1 MTAWW
6 AAGAGA
12 VLLCGCWYDIPSL
25 LESGAGGGSASSG
38 TAGGNGGDITST
50 GGSGNQG
57 GGGMM
62 QPTCAAGLECVPALP
77 TDWQAFARA
86 NSAAFPDV
94 TGALCPDSGAPDT
107 YFDTPTNAAAVCDA
121 CSCGAPTGQICDY
134 PTFNFYNNSTQCN
147 GGQGVGS
154 WDYQDGICGAINT
167 TFTNGNASAAMV
179 DTSDLVAAGSCAAS
193 GGAATLPAPWTNQ
206 VAVCTLAV
214 AAGECGVGNVCVP
227 EGSAGYTGPTC
238 VVRDGDHPCPAA
250 FPNLMN
256 GATAYAGETDTRA
269 CSSCAC
275 AAPAGTACSNG
286 SYTVMDNNSC
296 NGTSVTYSDTSC
308 HDVSG
313 LFNDSTGSAVTV
325 QGVPSGGS
333 CATSGGMPV
342 GAVMPNAPVTI
353 CCL

>member
-1 MTAWW
+1 MLPTEGNQADETNSP
-6 AAGAGA
+6 AT
-12 VLLCGCWYDIPSL
+12 
-25 LESGAGGGSASSG
+25 GGQAPQ
-38 TAGGNGGDITST
+38 GGNGGDAGDITST

-77 TDWQAFARA
+77 TDWKAFVRA
-86 NSAAFPDV
+86 NSAAFPGV
-94 TGALCPDSGAPDT
+94 ATMCPDGGTPET
-107 YFDTPTNAAAVCDA
+107 YVDTPTNAAAVCDA
-121 CSCGAPTGQICDY
+121 CTCGAPMGQSCDY
-134 PTFNFYNNSTQCN
+134 PTFNFYNNSVMCN
-147 GGQGVGS
+147 GGVGGVYV
-154 WDYQDGICGAINT
+154 WAYQDGICGAINNDV
-167 TFTNGNASAAMV
+167 TNGNASAEMV
-179 DTSDLVAAGSCAAS
+179 DTSDLVVAGSCAAS

-206 VAVCTLAV
+206 VDVCSLAV
-214 AAGECGVGNVCVP
+214 AEGACGAGNVCVP

-250 FPNLMN
+250 FPNSMN
-256 GATAYAGETDTRA
+256 GATAYAGETDTRG

-286 SYTVMDNNSC
+286 SYTVMDNDSC
-296 NGTSVTYSDTSC
+296 NGTSVTYSDTGC
-308 HDVSG
+308 HNVSG

-333 CATSGGMPV
+333 CATSGGAPT
-342 GAVMPNAPVTI
+342 GAVAPSGPVTI